1 MVPAHNRF
9 AVVNAMVLV
18 AGLIA
23 IGPVAGAGIGHHTT
37 GQRTT
42 GHLSE
47 QVPVAGAPVLAVA
60 VSPMGLSAVPHG
72 STAAATASAAAAPTA
87 ASCTVPDFD
96 QAAGKPAATGYTLA
110 ECAQGWGLAAGPKYL
125 DLFRQKRGGW
135 AVLNTGSPDGLSAWS
150 PAQFV
155 GVGISPT
162 LLDQLARPFWP
173 SVRQLVDA
181 GALADQLAGHEASL
195 KAAGAYQSSPVL
207 RADGQTLFV
216 LSGAD
221 SPDLVNAS
229 ATTSPY
235 PDGTVYVYRWLSAG
249 WTEQGAVRGWVGPIG
264 GCCGIAA
271 VFLTGSREPD
281 FALTGGGAAD
291 TLWLSIVSDV
301 SGHWQLVPFDY
312 GYSDTTVVNGSPA
325 AHGVYTEVD
334 ASSSAGGPTTGMY
347 ETYQDGAFRPAA
359 TPGVSAP
366 CNLPALQ
373 LAADPGELAVLELD
387 KFACADGWALA
398 VGTGAGYTGQ
408 VVGLFEAGKSKWSTV
423 QLDNGDSLGSYP
435 GIYDLPLSLLQQ
447 LAAGLG
453 PGLRPALATAGLIA
467 SPAMTGF
474 LYVNG
479 VITADGSQWY
489 VLEKPTGSSDSP
501 GAEAS
506 IYRWSGTAWVKQGE
520 VDRVPQSLNY
530 FQTPSGG
537 WFEAVTFPGS
547 AGPAFIMKGSGS
559 SAHSVLTDAGGT
571 WHVAAFP
578 PPGR

>member
-9 AVVNAMVLV
+9 AVFNAIVLV
-18 AGLIA
+18 AALIA
-23 IGPVAGAGIGHHTT
+23 MRPVAVTAIGH
-37 GQRTT
+37 RT
-42 GHLSE
+42 
-47 QVPVAGAPVLAVA
+47 V
-60 VSPMGLSAVPHG
+60 
-72 STAAATASAAAAPTA
+72 AATAAAAAAPTA
-87 ASCTVPDFD
+87 ASCTVPDLD
-96 QAAGKPAATGYTLA
+96 RAAGKAAAAGFTLT

-125 DLFRQKRGGW
+125 DLFHQKQGRW
-135 AVLNTGSPDGLSAWS
+135 AVVDTGSPDGLNAWS
-150 PAQFV
+150 PAEFAA
-155 GVGISPT
+155 VGINPA
-162 LLDQLARPFWP
+162 LLEQLARPFWL

-195 KAAGAYQSSPVL
+195 KAAGAYQSSAVL
-207 RADGQTLFV
+207 RAAGQTWFV

-229 ATTSPY
+229 ATVSPY

-271 VFLTGSREPD
+271 VFLTGSPEPD

-312 GYSDTTVVNGSPA
+312 GYADTTVVNGSPA

-334 ASSSAGGPTTGMY
+334 ASSSAAGPTTGMY

-359 TPGVSAP
+359 PPGETAP
-366 CNLPALQ
+366 CNLSALQ

-408 VVGLFEAGKSKWSTV
+408 VVGLFEAAKSKWSAV
-423 QLDNGDSLGSYP
+423 QLDNGDSLGSDP
-435 GIYDLPLSLLQQ
+435 GIYDIPLSLLQK

-453 PGLRPALATAGLIA
+453 PGLRPALATAALIA

-489 VLEKPTGSSDSP
+489 VLEKTTGSSDSP

-506 IYRWSGTAWVKQGE
+506 VYRWSGTVWVKRGQ

-530 FQTPSGG
+530 FQTASGG

-547 AGPAFIMKGSGS
+547 AGPAFMMQGS
-559 SAHSVLTDAGGT
+559 SSTARAVLTDAGGT
-571 WHVAAFP
+571 WHVADYPA
-578 PPGR
+578 PGR